1 MQLSSSF
8 NISIITPFSTR
19 QGFIELRSKSQSPCT
34 FFFFTHDFFRYAPAS
49 YLKSTGS
56 YALIAVVVVAV
67 FIVPKIEFRDNSL
80 KNYLILYARR
90 KE

>member
-1 MQLSSSF
+1 MNWGHFFKIAVFYFLTVCFILVYFYSF
-8 NISIITPFSTR
+8 HF
-19 QGFIELRSKSQSPCT
+19 L
-34 FFFFTHDFFRYAPAS
+34 FFFTHDFFRYAPAS

-67 FIVPKIEFRDNSL
+67 FIVTKIEFRDNSL